1 MKENEATDDSGV
13 ETFDEMKKV
22 VIEKSSLE
30 EKKENA
36 LENLLNQEAKS
47 EESQQQAHAKIESE
61 GGEILEVSSKT
72 LSEPSDETK
81 GASTTLSAPT
91 TGANEKQIAATAA
104 TKTRTI
110 TAVNAL
116 CTFSA
121 ENTTT
126 KKIIAAPNSRA
137 ILSHHGLLTHEDIDK
152 KTVDK
157 TPKEYAMARLN
168 H

>member
-1 MKENEATDDSGV
+1 MFNKVVFVLFCVLLLSCQLIATEVDIESTVDRVFAMKENEATDDSGV

-22 VIEKSSLE
+22 VLEKSSLE

-61 GGEILEVSSKT
+61 GDEILEVSSKT

-91 TGANEKQIAATAA
+91 TGSTKNVQNEKLDSSACFD
-104 TKTRTI
+104 
-110 TAVNAL
+110 L
-116 CTFSA
+116 CT
-121 ENTTT
+121 NTGN
-126 KKIIAAPNSRA
+126 KKEFCSKRCKA
-137 ILSHHGLLTHEDIDK
+137 
-152 KTVDK
+152 
-157 TPKEYAMARLN
+157 
-168 H
+168 